1 MAQTYET
8 SSVKCTTNQGTI
20 TCNHKGNIYYS
31 AQAQCTVDDE
41 NFVSCQPA
49 ARTSTDE
56 ISKCS
61 ISADGSSNCV
71 PNTDGDNSTISDDG
85 IVKCVVSADGA
96 RYKVTCT
103 PTGTPF
109 PNLAPPIVNVLGM
122 SAAAVRTFSALI
134 TTLMAGLCALQG
146 GRFAHA
152 SINNNEFDLLNKIL
166 LVCVILVF
174 LQTGT
179 LTGVYWTQADED
191 QEKLA
196 YSFIPALVLAVII
209 FILLLLS
216 KIENTLAVS
225 NKVLIYTMGG
235 ISVAVAMLITFFFVA
250 VFAN

>member
-20 TCNHKGNIYYS
+20 TCNHKGNTYSS

-61 ISADGSSNCV
+61 FSADGSSNCA

-109 PNLAPPIVNVLGM
+109 PNLAPPIVNVVGM
-122 SAAAVRTFSALI
+122 CAAAVRTFSTLI
-134 TTLMAGLCALQG
+134 STLMAGLCALQG
-146 GRFAHA
+146 AELYKQNVFA
-152 SINNNEFDLLNKIL
+152 SKIVFGFVL
-166 LVCVILVF
+166 LVF
-174 LQTGT
+174 LETVIFK
-179 LTGVYWTQADED
+179 GV
-191 QEKLA
+191 
-196 YSFIPALVLAVII
+196 
-209 FILLLLS
+209 
-216 KIENTLAVS
+216 VS
-225 NKVLIYTMGG
+225 SCFL
-235 ISVAVAMLITFFFVA
+235 ISVASVDFFG
-250 VFAN
+250 